1 MRAMSAWYF
10 RQMAVWSSFVKRDDL
25 ALHYWDRLHALRP
38 TDATVVAKLAHLKAA
53 AGARQDAI
61 AHLQEAL
68 ELDAGDAASWFN
80 LGFVQQE
87 EGAHD
92 DALRSFDKAID
103 LDARLDRAWY
113 GKALSLIKLGKVEEA
128 VDPLERNTELQ
139 PMSPFGWYQ
148 LAHVHHRL
156 GDSERTARVIRK
168 LAGFEPEVARQLE
181 RETGVSVVGLAS

>member
-1 MRAMSAWYF
+1 MSAIAAWYF
-10 RQMAVWSSFVKRDDL
+10 RQMAVWSSFFRRDDSAIRYL
-25 ALHYWDRLHALRP
+25 VRLRASRP
-38 TDATVVAKLAHLKAA
+38 TDATVVARLAHLKAV

-61 AHLQEAL
+61 AHLHEAL

-92 DALRSFDKAID
+92 DALRSFDRAID

-113 GKALSLIKLGKVEEA
+113 GKALSLIKLGRIEEA

-156 GDSERTARVIRK
+156 GDFERTARVIRK
-168 LAGFEPEVARQLE
+168 LAGFEPAVARRLE
-181 RETGVSVVGLAS
+181 RETGVSVGLAC